1 MIGRIGIGFLSYG
14 FIHPAIYMNHM
25 RVVSKW
31 SKKFSLALI
40 HVDGVKCAQAR
51 NICVDQAMK
60 NACTHLF
67 FIDNDHIV
75 PDDALQVLVEANT
88 PVVSALICKRKP
100 PFPQVGYIFCDGG
113 YRAVE
118 LDPREKRLVD
128 VDICAMGCTLIDMK
142 IFDELDRPFFIDVEG
157 HLGDGFSTFN
167 KRHDVN
173 FFERARALG
182 AKVRIDTRTQWGHIG
197 DNYVPFPERHIPER
211 ILEAEKKEKEKTEL
225 LKKSEVEK

>member
-14 FIHPAIYMNHM
+14 FIHPAIYINHM

-60 NACTHLF
+60 NVCTHLL

-75 PDDALQVLVEANT
+75 PDDALESLVSVNT
-88 PVVSALICKRKP
+88 TVVSALICKRKP
-100 PFPQVGYIFCDGG
+100 PFPQVGYIFAGGG

-118 LDPREKRLVD
+118 IDPREKTIVD

-142 IFDELDRPFFIDVEG
+142 IFDELDRPFFLDVEG
-157 HLGDGFSTFN
+157 MLGDGFSTFN

-173 FFERARALG
+173 FFERVRTLG
-182 AKVRIDTRTQWGHIG
+182 GKVKIDARTQWGHVG
-197 DNYVPFPERHIPER
+197 DNYVPFPIRHIPQRHLDEDT
-211 ILEAEKKEKEKTEL
+211 EKEKKEAEV
-225 LKKSEVEK
+225 KK